1 MAMDAS
7 RLSTAIRGE
16 LKEHDVAS
24 AVIQAMQAVQDGS
37 GHELMEIL
45 VKAVFDAVAPAVAA
59 KVISEITGHAVVTVP
74 VEATDAGLQ
83 SYVAPPAGPAPT
95 TAPLAPTSLDGSI
108 A

>member
-7 RLSTAIRGE
+7 RLQQAIRAG
-16 LKEHDVAS
+16 LKEADVAS
-24 AVIQAMQAVQDGS
+24 AAIQAMQAVEDGK
-37 GHELMEIL
+37 GAELMQIL
-45 VKAVFDAVAPAVAA
+45 LEKAFDAVAAAVAA
-59 KVISEITGHAVVTVP
+59 EVISEITGHAVVTVP